1 MCLNL
6 KNIYLVIFVMNQL
19 CEKKMTFKTFLCVCV
34 DGMYQNFSLQNT
46 LFLLSVIQFE
56 EITLSFIDNK

>member
-19 CEKKMTFKTFLCVCV
+19 CEKKMTFKTFFVCVCGWDV
-34 DGMYQNFSLQNT
+34 PK
-46 LFLLSVIQFE
+46 FLSPEYLVFALCHTI
-56 EITLSFIDNK
+56 